1 MNPAA
6 PGGPVAAAM
15 RAAARLVDAATAD
28 AEALQTAFGPT
39 HGLEYPAS
47 AAYDAACGVL
57 WSQAT
62 AAARAMIELVLLA
75 AGDRLGT
82 DAPRPAAAVEL
93 DGRLWIARPETD
105 DAPSGPGDGPMRL
118 TVVPIGR
125 FVRL

>member
-62 AAARAMIELVLLA
+62 AA
-75 AGDRLGT
+75 GDRLGT

-105 DAPSGPGDGPMRL
+105 DAPPGPGDGPMRL